1 MPADAIEINRAPV
14 LTLWG
19 VVVAERMGHEPDA
32 ALTLGK
38 CLAGLNA
45 QSKGRRLGIFG
56 PPKAAERGGVP
67 KKVGLGEEFW
77 VELCGRPLP
86 AKKTA
91 DGVRA
96 VVKDKPIE
104 PAKVAKY
111 LAGKFG
117 DDLVAARAAMAEL
130 AGAIEPDELAER
142 AFSLYEQFRP
152 QIPPGR
158 RGWGAKGK
166 LDLALIRS
174 LAGGN

>member
-1 MPADAIEINRAPV
+1 MPLDAIEINRAPV

-19 VVVAERMGHEPDA
+19 AVVAERMGHDGDA

-45 QSKGRRLGIFG
+45 QTKGRRLGIYG
-56 PPKAAERGGVP
+56 PPKAGEGGGVP

-96 VVKDKPIE
+96 VVKDKPID
-104 PAKVAKY
+104 PAKVQQY

-117 DDLVAARAAMAEL
+117 DALAAVRAAMADL
-130 AGAIEPDELAER
+130 AGAFKRDDLAEQ

-152 QIPPGR
+152 QIPAGR
-158 RGWGAKGK
+158 RGWGAKGP
-166 LDLALIRS
+166 LDLDLIRS
-174 LAGGN
+174 LAPD